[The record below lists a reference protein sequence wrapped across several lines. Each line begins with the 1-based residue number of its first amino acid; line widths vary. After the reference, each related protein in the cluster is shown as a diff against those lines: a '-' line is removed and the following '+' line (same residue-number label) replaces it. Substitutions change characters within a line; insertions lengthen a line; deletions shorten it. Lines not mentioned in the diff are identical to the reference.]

1 MNDFLI
7 DGISSKPALY
17 SAVGFVILMIC
28 IIAYWIATG
37 QDAIF
42 GGRVIYDNAKDNC
55 DSLKSYLLEH
65 YGSNYY
71 DEAKERYR
79 VMCEK

>member
-1 MNDFLI
+1 MSDLQTVSKSLFFGAVI
-7 DGISSKPALY
+7 FGIIVTGLVS
-17 SAVGFVILMIC
+17 
-28 IIAYWIATG
+28 YWIATG

-42 GGRVIYDNAKDNC
+42 GARVIYDNAKTNC

-79 VMCEK
+79 VMCE

>member
-1 MNDFLI
+1 MSGLETVSRSLFI
-7 DGISSKPALY
+7 GAIIFGVFVVGIVS
-17 SAVGFVILMIC
+17 
-28 IIAYWIATG
+28 YWIATG

-42 GGRVIYDNAKDNC
+42 GGRVIYDNMKGDCN
-55 DSLKSYLLEH
+55 SLKSYLLEN

-79 VMCEK
+79 VMCE